1 MQRVETRGINFA
13 GEAKVSISTGTQ
25 RYKFRLS
32 GQSKGSFRYVVVMLS
47 EHPGEKHVLVSRGK
61 SKSQ

>member
-1 MQRVETRGINFA
+1 
-13 GEAKVSISTGTQ
+13 VSISTGTQ